1 MTVLSLIPRQRAAV
15 LKAAREVFARKGFL
29 AASLSDI
36 ADRARLSPARML
48 SLFKGKKALFDA
60 VVDDV
65 CDRGLARLEAAVGAA
80 WTPAEK
86 MRTFIELRRGMA
98 ERAVQQLRVTPRA
111 LRELLPLIEPRLARH
126 RVREVAMLTAIFEEG
141 RAQGTFDVRD
151 TRAAARSLAMG
162 FQHIECALLRFGLP
176 PGALMRP

>member
-1 MTVLSLIPRQRAAV
+1 MSLIPMQRAAV

-29 AASLSDI
+29 QASLRDI
-36 ADRARLSPARML
+36 AARARLSPARMAQ
-48 SLFKGKKALFDA
+48 LFQGKKELFDA

-86 MRTFIELRRGMA
+86 MRTFIEVRQGMA
-98 ERAVQQLRVTPRA
+98 ERTVQRLRVTPRA
-111 LRELLPLIEPRLARH
+111 MRELLPLIEPRLARP
-126 RVREVAMLTAIFEEG
+126 RAREVAMLTSIFEEG
-141 RAQGTFDVRD
+141 RAQGSFDVRNA
-151 TRAAARSLAMG
+151 RAAARALAMG

-176 PGALMRP
+176 SGALIRP